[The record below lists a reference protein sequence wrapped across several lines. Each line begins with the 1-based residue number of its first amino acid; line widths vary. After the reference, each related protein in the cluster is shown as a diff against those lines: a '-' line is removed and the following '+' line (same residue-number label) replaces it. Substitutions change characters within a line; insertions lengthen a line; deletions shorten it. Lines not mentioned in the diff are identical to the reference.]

1 MNYFV
6 THALNQ
12 LTGLSVFLDAAIFVF
27 AEMIP
32 WFVGF
37 VFFIFIVF
45 SFKRTIKPFIFSLF
59 VSISSVVVNAGL
71 KIFFNIQRP
80 FEIYQSINPL
90 FITHGFGSFPSSHA
104 FFFAVL
110 TTLSFFFLR
119 RIFLF
124 FLITSSLVGLAR
136 IMAGVHFFYDIVAGW
151 FLGFVFA
158 YIAII
163 FYKKSI
169 GNEDESSANS

>member
-1 MNYFV
+1 MFFDSFV
-6 THALNQ
+6 
-12 LTGLSVFLDAAIFVF
+12 FVF

-37 VFFIFIVF
+37 IFLVFIIF
-45 SFKRTIKPFIFSLF
+45 SYKRTVKPFIFSLF
-59 VSISSVVVNAGL
+59 ILAFSAVINPVL
-71 KIFFNIQRP
+71 KLFFNIQRP
-80 FEIYQSINPL
+80 FEVYQSIDPL

-124 FLITSSLVGLAR
+124 FLIISCVIGLAR
-136 IMAGVHFFYDIVAGW
+136 ITAGVHFFYDIIAGW
-151 FLGFVFA
+151 SLGFIFA
-158 YIAII
+158 YMAVV

-169 GNEDESSANS
+169 GNEDESSTNS